1 MLLSYRVFTI
11 IMIFMLEIQ
20 RVQVNV
26 LVYRSILRKLKSYES
41 NCIVSYRI
49 ISSENPD
56 GFSKSDTAALA
67 SAASEIKLF
76 PYIII
81 RSSVLYSI

>member
-1 MLLSYRVFTI
+1 
-11 IMIFMLEIQ
+11 MLEIQ

-26 LVYRSILRKLKSYES
+26 LVYRSVLRKLKSYES
-41 NCIVSYRI
+41 YRI
-49 ISSENPD
+49 VSSENPD
-56 GFSKSDTAALA
+56 GFSKSDAAALA